1 MTDIDTSKYPLGKVY
16 AFDFDGT
23 LTRRDTL
30 IEFIRFAKGDKAFLL
45 CFLRYSPLLVLMKLG
60 LYPNWKAKQR
70 VFSHCF
76 RGMAVDTFNSLCAR
90 FARDKA
96 RLMRPKGMKKLR
108 EVLAEGGKVVIV
120 SASVNNWVEP
130 FFAGIGGVYV
140 VGTMV
145 EEREGVLTGR
155 FLTKNCYGEEKVTRL
170 LQLFPE
176 RTQYWLTAYGD
187 SRGDFELLD
196 FANESYYCPFK

>member
-76 RGMAVDTFNSLCAR
+76 RGMAVDTFNSLCSR

-108 EVLAEGGKVVIV
+108 EVLAEGGKVVVV

-130 FFAGIGGVYV
+130 FFADIGGVYV

-196 FANESYYCPFK
+196 FANESYYRPFK